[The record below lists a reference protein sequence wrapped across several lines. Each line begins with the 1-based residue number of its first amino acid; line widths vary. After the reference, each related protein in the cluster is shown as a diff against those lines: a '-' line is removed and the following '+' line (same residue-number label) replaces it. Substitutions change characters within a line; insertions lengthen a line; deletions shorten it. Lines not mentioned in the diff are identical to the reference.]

1 MAATPSPKIKQKL
14 IILLI
19 IMALIFLAL
28 VLRLFQV
35 EILKGLAA
43 GDRVVVAGQHRIQR
57 DGMPLRVD
65 VADSAAAVPDGAASA
80 APPAARASAALPWAQ
95 TAAGPG
101 PCTLVADAAR
111 R

>member
-35 EILKGLAA
+35 EILKG
-43 GDRVVVAGQHRIQR
+43 DEY
-57 DGMPLRVD
+57 
-65 VADSAAAVPDGAASA
+65 
-80 APPAARASAALPWAQ
+80 AARAARQQTRNTALNAQ
-95 TAAGPG
+95 RGRIMDRNGIVLAQSGTSYRV
-101 PCTLVADAAR
+101 LVNPQVIAES
-111 R
+111 